1 MSAAHSSANSA
12 LLGNK
17 ECLNVSRALSELQ
30 ARRPIR
36 ISAPGESL
44 LALPVDGLDE
54 QRLDDFAVLCS
65 PNALK
70 LVVTQQRARSIGIKT
85 STAMALPLSRAVG
98 VSTIFNLAASA
109 KNEGHFAG
117 TAEAASHAAM
127 AAIRLAKLSRS
138 LPAALV
144 ADVLPNLDDDLMQ
157 LIATVEADGVNRFA
171 ADATNT
177 LALASEATIRL
188 ASGRAARFVVFR
200 DALGVDQV
208 AIIVGKPDF
217 TQPVPVR
224 LHSAC
229 LTGDV
234 FGLRR
239 CDCGDQLRLALAHL
253 ESLGGGVILYMAQ
266 EGRGIGLANKMR
278 AYRLQDGGLDTRDAN
293 TILGFE
299 DDERD
304 YGVAALMLRTLNCT
318 RIVLLTNNPAKLDGL
333 TKAGIEIAARVAL
346 EAPVIP
352 HNKRY
357 LTTKAVRS
365 GHHLRGDLQ
374 PDCRSE
380 RGD

>member
-12 LLGNK
+12 LLGNA
-17 ECLNVSRALSELQ
+17 ECISISRALSELQ
-30 ARRPIR
+30 ARRPIL
-36 ISAPGESL
+36 ISASGESL

-65 PNALK
+65 PNAPK
-70 LVVTQQRARSIGIKT
+70 LVVTEQRARSIGIKA
-85 STAMALPLSRAVG
+85 STAMALPLSRVVS
-98 VSTIFNLAASA
+98 VSTIFDLAANA
-109 KNEGHFAG
+109 ENEGHFAG
-117 TAEAASHAAM
+117 TAEAASRAAT

-138 LPAALV
+138 LPAVLV
-144 ADVLPNLDDDLMQ
+144 ADVMPNLDDDFMH
-157 LIATVEADGVNRFA
+157 LIVAVEADAVNRFA
-171 ADATNT
+171 ADATNAF
-177 LALASEATIRL
+177 ALASEATIPL
-188 ASGRAARFVVFR
+188 ASGTAARFVVFR

-234 FGLRR
+234 FGSQR
-239 CDCGDQLRLALAHL
+239 CDCGDQLRLALARL
-253 ESLGGGVILYMAQ
+253 ESLGGGVILYLAQ

-278 AYRLQDGGLDTRDAN
+278 AYRLQDSGLDTRDAN
-293 TILGFE
+293 TTLGFE

-304 YGVAALMLRTLNCT
+304 YGVAALMLRTLNCA
-318 RIVLLTNNPAKLDGL
+318 RIVLLTNNPTKLDGL
-333 TKAGIEIAARVAL
+333 TKAGIEIAARLSL
-346 EAPVIP
+346 EAPVTP

-365 GHHLRGDLQ
+365 GHKIINLKTSV
-374 PDCRSE
+374 CEKS
-380 RGD
+380 

>member
-1 MSAAHSSANSA
+1 MSAVHPSANSA
-12 LLGNK
+12 LLGNA
-17 ECLNVSRALSELQ
+17 ECISVSRALSELQ

-36 ISAPGESL
+36 ISASGESL

-54 QRLDDFAVLCS
+54 QRLGDFAVLCS
-65 PNALK
+65 PNAPK
-70 LVVTQQRARSIGIKT
+70 LVVTQQRARSIGIKA
-85 STAMALPLSRAVG
+85 STAMTLQPSLVVG
-98 VSTIFNLAASA
+98 VSTIFDLAANA
-109 KNEGHFAG
+109 ENEGHFTG
-117 TAEAASHAAM
+117 TAEPASHAAT

-138 LPAALV
+138 LPAVLT
-144 ADVLPNLDDDLMQ
+144 ADVMPNRDDDLMH
-157 LIATVEADGVNRFA
+157 LIVTVEADAVNRFA
-171 ADATNT
+171 ADATA
-177 LALASEATIRL
+177 LAAASEATIPL
-188 ASGRAARFVVFR
+188 ASGTAARFVVFR

-217 TQPVPVR
+217 AQPVPVR

-234 FGLRR
+234 FGSRR
-239 CDCGDQLRLALAHL
+239 CDCGDQLRLALARL

-293 TILGFE
+293 TTLGFE

-333 TKAGIEIAARVAL
+333 TKAGIEIVARVAL
-346 EAPVIP
+346 EAPVTP
-352 HNKRY
+352 HNRRY
-357 LTTKAVRS
+357 LTTKAARS
-365 GHHLRGDLQ
+365 GHKIINLKAPVREK
-374 PDCRSE
+374 S
-380 RGD
+380 